1 MAEPPGG
8 VDLGPDAR
16 HDEGVSDTST
26 PDSVDPTAAVPRE
39 SDAVETARR
48 SDAPDAR
55 TASHDSAVAPDPA
68 AQQRRKARRGAI
80 ISGAISLPLV
90 TLGAVLLAVPLAV
103 WYLST
108 VIRTLVV
115 VVANIVSGGDA
126 AGDANSTLGR
136 IDPAALGGVTL
147 GFAIVGAVFVLAGC
161 LISFFVLRAHG
172 VGRPGYVT
180 GFGVAVG
187 LVISAVLSATVGAL
201 TGLIFGTARTVGQV
215 LGNAALGIALTTI
228 GSVAV
233 TVATGVLVWLW
244 MERLFRAPEA
254 GSAAAS
260 ATSAD

>member
-1 MAEPPGG
+1 
-8 VDLGPDAR
+8 
-16 HDEGVSDTST
+16 VSDTTTPDPVEST
-26 PDSVDPTAAVPRE
+26 PVEPASSETSATATSSRSAKP
-39 SDAVETARR
+39 DAVATAPR
-48 SDAPDAR
+48 
-55 TASHDSAVAPDPA
+55 DPA

-172 VGRPGYVT
+172 VGRPGHVT
-180 GFGVAVG
+180 GFGIAVG

>member
-1 MAEPPGG
+1 MRGGG
-8 VDLGPDAR
+8 VDLRPDAR
-16 HDEGVSDTST
+16 HDEGVSDT
-26 PDSVDPTAAVPRE
+26 TAPE
-39 SDAVETARR
+39 SAEPLPA
-48 SDAPDAR
+48 
-55 TASHDSAVAPDPA
+55 SAVAPSDTDERETAHVDPSS
-68 AQQRRKARRGAI
+68 QHRRRTRRGAI

-90 TLGAVLLAVPLAV
+90 TLGVVLLAVPLAV

-115 VVANIVSGGDA
+115 VIANIVSGGAA

-147 GFAIVGAVFVLAGC
+147 GFAIVGAVFVAAGW
-161 LISFFVLRAHG
+161 LISFFVLRAHR
-172 VGRPGYVT
+172 VDRPGYVT

-187 LVISAVLSATVGAL
+187 LVIATVLSATVGAL

-233 TVATGVLVWLW
+233 TVATGVIVWLW
-244 MERLFRAPEA
+244 MERLFRTLPRVE
-254 GSAAAS
+254 
-260 ATSAD
+260 